1 MSHWNVVYYY
11 LSLVIF
17 TTIPVNVNC
26 GTFCGSRTDFLE
38 PKGFIGTSL
47 EISPTALTNCSW
59 SIATPSGSVVFLRLE
74 YLQLELQDQVRVLQY
89 QGTKQ

>member
-26 GTFCGSRTDFLE
+26 ETFCGSQTDFLE

-47 EISPTALTNCSW
+47 EIGHNALTNCSW
-59 SIATPSGSVVFLRLE
+59 TITTPSGSVVFLRLE
-74 YLQLELQDQVRVLQY
+74 YLQLGLQDRVRVPLHLS
-89 QGTKQ
+89 TKQ